1 MRNLVTN
8 QIIAKFEGHSQKISN
23 LQFVAPNANNKCPY
37 TFVSS
42 AGSELLLWEPLSHL
56 TAAEGQVGQEI
67 EEILQPAKI
76 LDLES
81 KNLIT
86 QVSAYQAMPGAFL
99 VSAVT
104 ESHQYVFMAKVSVKK
119 DGKHKSKVKK
129 PDTTISLAEKN
140 Y

>member
-1 MRNLVTN
+1 M
-8 QIIAKFEGHSQKISN
+8 
-23 LQFVAPNANNKCPY
+23 
-37 TFVSS
+37 
-42 AGSELLLWEPLSHL
+42 WEPLSHL
-56 TAAEGQVGQEI
+56 TADVKNDNLGNQV

-81 KNLIT
+81 SNVIR
-86 QVSAYQAMPGAFL
+86 QVSAYQVMPGAFL

-104 ESHQYVFMAKVSVKK
+104 ESHQYVFMAKISVKK

-129 PDTTISLAEKN
+129 PDTTINLAEKN